1 MLVSSQADN
10 RHREA
15 GAFAPH
21 PAAGLESN
29 AFSRSERARVHP
41 TARGGASWPNGGR
54 FPSAVFRGGRP
65 REPRKG
71 GAAIA
76 VDDARVNEQIRSREV
91 RLIAENGDQLGV
103 RATPEALEYARG
115 KELDLVEVA
124 PNAQPPVCRVMDF
137 GKYRYEQDQRRK
149 EARKKQRQSA
159 GQTSIKEMKFRPK
172 IDAHD
177 YATKVRHV
185 ERFLKEGSK
194 VKLTIM
200 FRGREVSHPELG
212 KRILDRVAEE
222 VGDFAEVEHYPRIDG
237 RNMTMVLA
245 PMKEGRRRR
254 RQSEELGQAPSETQ
268 APLEAEPEAQAAA
281 VVASESETPE
291 VANEAAAADDA
302 AMVDETAS

>member
-1 MLVSSQADN
+1 
-10 RHREA
+10 
-15 GAFAPH
+15 
-21 PAAGLESN
+21 
-29 AFSRSERARVHP
+29 
-41 TARGGASWPNGGR
+41 
-54 FPSAVFRGGRP
+54 
-65 REPRKG
+65 
-71 GAAIA
+71 
-76 VDDARVNEQIRSREV
+76 
-91 RLIAENGDQLGV
+91 
-103 RATPEALEYARG
+103 
-115 KELDLVEVA
+115 
-124 PNAQPPVCRVMDF
+124 
-137 GKYRYEQDQRRK
+137 
-149 EARKKQRQSA
+149 
-159 GQTSIKEMKFRPK
+159 MKFRPK